1 MTPNEHN
8 PQPQPSRSS
17 TGTLIAP
24 DPEHPSGLVDALSPG
39 EDVSLGEGYQE
50 RPFVVATPPV
60 AREADRTPSFAL
72 ALQVPQLPAYE
83 QFGDPS
89 GQSRFA
95 SPQFAPAQPLSPYA
109 PMPGQLLPPWGAGI
123 APTPPQKKRGHTRLL
138 LVLLVLLVLAG
149 SGVGGTLYYLAT
161 RPKPVIAVTSQ
172 YVQGS
177 TLVGALSTTFQVTG
191 HDFTSHLA
199 ITFLLDGR
207 QAPGSQAVQSDSTG
221 AVAASLT
228 VTDAWSLG
236 HHTLT
241 AKDASGYLTNVGVPI
256 TVVVQGQAST
266 PGPNGA
272 PTDSASGSILVTVQ
286 APGGWPTPFE
296 LVVSGSPS
304 GGTICRTQDDG
315 QGFVPDGHP
324 HVLSGTTSNG
334 VSYTITLMGTCSG
347 TYQGGKL
354 TYTETMTSLKAAY
367 SNGLKCIA
375 QVPFTANHVDGVF
388 TNATA
393 LSGTYS
399 SDPITFDCNR
409 NVTYKIDAITGTWTG
424 VASMQ

>member
-109 PMPGQLLPPWGAGI
+109 PM
-123 APTPPQKKRGHTRLL
+123 R
-138 LVLLVLLVLAG
+138 
-149 SGVGGTLYYLAT
+149 
-161 RPKPVIAVTSQ
+161 
-172 YVQGS
+172 
-177 TLVGALSTTFQVTG
+177 ALSTTFQVTG

-199 ITFLLDGR
+199 ITFLLDGM